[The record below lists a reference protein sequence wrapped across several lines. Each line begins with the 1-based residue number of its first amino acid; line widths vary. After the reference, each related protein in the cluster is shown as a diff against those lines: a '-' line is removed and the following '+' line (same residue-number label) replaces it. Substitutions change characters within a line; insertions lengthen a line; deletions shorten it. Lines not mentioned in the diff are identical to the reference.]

1 LSDKSFEQSLLNHQR
16 ATCTKT
22 QDTNLFDDDS
32 ICSSDLGVDALD
44 AVAAAATSASAEKDL
59 KNKDQASFMSLRIT
73 YLIVTLV
80 IMLADGLQG
89 EANLMA

>member
-44 AVAAAATSASAEKDL
+44 AVAAAATSASAEK
-59 KNKDQASFMSLRIT
+59 NKDQASFLSLRIT